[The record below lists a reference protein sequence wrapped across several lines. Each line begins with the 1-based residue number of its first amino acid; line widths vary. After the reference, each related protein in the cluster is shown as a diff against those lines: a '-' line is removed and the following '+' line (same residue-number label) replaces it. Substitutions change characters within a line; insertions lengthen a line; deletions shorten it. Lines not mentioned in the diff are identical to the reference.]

1 MQHSKTVSL
10 EELVSEIDFFHSKIC
25 ALEERSSGRILYSK
39 GYGTFW
45 GLDPVSGGSK
55 DLASLLSHLYGK
67 IRNYSAFAEPIL
79 LIYIHDPEYF
89 DTLFSIDGTILR
101 FFWKPLSVNDT
112 SIRVYF
118 FEVLGTKEETG
129 VSFSH
134 PYVGPLF
141 YELPE
146 PAFVFDPD
154 SLRFLAV
161 NDAAVFVY
169 GYSRKEFFSMTLID
183 IRPEDDRVV
192 LEAAVRSFVEAP
204 GIRSAGIW
212 RHWRKDRK
220 LLYMKLTANRISFGD
235 SYAVLAL
242 LRDVSEFV
250 DTSYSLKQSLTEKQ
264 SIIESMSD
272 RYFSL
277 SRDWRFISV
286 NRNSEIILGK
296 PKEELIGRNLWGLF
310 PGPNQGFFKDK
321 YETALRTGKPV
332 SFEYKSDRSGEILEF
347 RIIPFG
353 EGLSVFFQDVTEKK
367 RREKEQEI
375 LKEILF
381 RIPKAAT
388 VKDSFGILFEIVC
401 TRTLWSFAQL
411 WKFRDGELILEE
423 GSPWYASPDLE
434 AEFGKYRLDSFAV
447 RFLPGEGM
455 IGRSFDSDR
464 ILFFKDIRDEDEFK
478 RKGAAKK
485 AEISSW
491 ISIPFKTGHESYV
504 LEFCTRTQID
514 SGHYYIQMFELIA
527 DQVESLFRNKENE
540 DEKNQF
546 FKSSG
551 DMFQISR
558 LDGTVIERN
567 SAWETVF
574 GYSADELKGMDLL
587 DLVHPEDR
595 EKMLLGR
602 EGFKRE
608 RANVSGVLRYV
619 AKNGDV
625 KSILWKVTFS
635 PEYDLIYATGKD
647 ITEIQR
653 NQVQLENLT
662 RELKRSN
669 ADLEDFA
676 FIASH
681 DLQEPL
687 RKIMAF
693 GDRLLKKTSALD
705 PESTDYIQRMSAS
718 ALRLSNLIEGLLSY
732 SRIKSRSKPFQFCDL
747 SKILRETIGDLE
759 IYIKERNAKVFDAEI
774 GFAWCD
780 PVQIGMVF
788 QNLIKNGIKFNK
800 NEVPEV
806 VVRSVPHPT
815 EPNRIRI
822 TFFDNGIGFDKKH
835 EEKIFTLFQRL
846 HSREDY
852 EGNGIGLAV
861 CKKIVELHGGRIFA
875 ESVPGVNSVFYVD
888 IPGSVTEI

>member
-1 MQHSKTVSL
+1 MQQSKTGSL
-10 EELVSEIDFFHSKIC
+10 EELASEIDSFDSKLC
-25 ALEERSSGRILYSK
+25 VLEERSSGRIVYSK
-39 GYGTFW
+39 ECGRFW
-45 GLDPVSGGSK
+45 GFDSPCGESE
-55 DLASLLSHLYGK
+55 DLSSFLSRLYGR
-67 IRNYSAFAEPIL
+67 IRNYSAFTEPIL

-89 DTLFSIDGTILR
+89 DTLFTVDGTILR
-101 FFWKPLSVNDT
+101 FFWGPLSENDD
-112 SIRVYF
+112 SVRIYS
-118 FEVLGTKEETG
+118 FEILGTEKEG
-129 VSFSH
+129 AASIPDLSVD
-134 PYVGPLF
+134 PLF
-141 YELPE
+141 YQLPE

-154 SLRFLAV
+154 TLRFIAV

-183 IRPEDDRVV
+183 IRPEEDRVV
-192 LEAAVRSFVEAP
+192 LEAAVRSFMEAP

-220 LLYMKLTANRISFGD
+220 LLYMKLAANRIPFGN
-235 SYAVLAL
+235 SHAILAL

-250 DTSYSLKQSLTEKQ
+250 ETSYSLKQSLTEKQ

-296 PKEELIGRNLWGLF
+296 PKEELIGRNIWGLF
-310 PGPNQGFFKDK
+310 PGPNQRFFKEK
-321 YETALRTGKPV
+321 YETSLLTGKPV
-332 SFEYKSDRSGEILEF
+332 SFEYKSDSTGTILEF

-353 EGLSVFFQDVTEKK
+353 EGLSVFFQDITEKR

-381 RIPKAAT
+381 RIPRASTLKESFAT
-388 VKDSFGILFEIVC
+388 LFEIIC
-401 TRTLWSFAQL
+401 TQTLWSFAQL
-411 WKFRDGELILEE
+411 WKLKDGELVLEE
-423 GSPWYASPDLE
+423 NSPWYTSSELE
-434 AEFGKYRLDSFAV
+434 TEFGKYRSLSFGV

-455 IGRSFDSDR
+455 IGRSFGSDK
-464 ILFFKDIRDEDEFK
+464 ILFYKDIRNEADFK
-478 RKGAAKK
+478 RLDAAKT
-485 AEISSW
+485 AEVGSW
-491 ISIPFKTGHESYV
+491 IAVPFKTGHESYV

-514 SGHYYIQMFELIA
+514 SGNSYIQMFELIA
-527 DQVESLFRNKENE
+527 DQVESLFRNKEDE

-546 FKSSG
+546 FKASG

-558 LDGTVIERN
+558 LDGKVIERN
-567 SAWETVF
+567 PAWETVF
-574 GYSADELKGMDLL
+574 GYTTEELQGMDLL

-595 EKMLLGR
+595 EKMLQGR
-602 EGFKRE
+602 EGFKKE
-608 RANVSGVLRYV
+608 RANVSGALRYI
-619 AKNGDV
+619 AKSGDV
-625 KSILWKVTFS
+625 KSVLWKVTFS

-653 NQVQLENLT
+653 NQIQLENLA

-693 GDRLLKKTSALD
+693 GDRLLKKASGLD
-705 PESTDYIQRMSAS
+705 PESADYLQRMSAS

-747 SKILRETIGDLE
+747 SKILKETIGDLE
-759 IYIKERNAKVFDAEI
+759 IYVKERNATVIDSEI

-788 QNLIKNGIKFNK
+788 QNLIKNGIKFNRSG
-800 NEVPEV
+800 VPEV
-806 VVRSVPHPT
+806 VIRSVPHPS
-815 EPNRIRI
+815 EPNWIRI

-835 EEKIFTLFQRL
+835 GEKIFTLFQRL

-875 ESVPGVNSVFYVD
+875 ESIPGSGSTFYVD
-888 IPGSVTEI
+888 IPGSITET